1 VNIGS
6 MVRLIRQS
14 LTVQENIPPENV
26 ALVGDC
32 RVGTIPGKVTK
43 IPEEVEIVEP
53 VERGGLIEVGIE
65 IGANLT
71 SYRAMIDC
79 AGSV

>member
-6 MVRLIRQS
+6 RVRLIRQS
-14 LTVQENIPPENV
+14 ATVQRNIPPENV
-26 ALVGDC
+26 AFVGDC
-32 RVGTIPGKVTK
+32 RVGTISGKVTE

-53 VERGGLIEVGIE
+53 VERGGLIEVEIG

-71 SYRAMIDC
+71 S
-79 AGSV
+79 

>member
-1 VNIGS
+1 

-32 RVGTIPGKVTK
+32 RVGTIPGKVTE

-53 VERGGLIEVGIE
+53 VERGGLIEVGIGE
-65 IGANLT
+65 NLT

-79 AGSV
+79 AGLA